1 MDFKTYRELYL
12 QAGDYKDFDL
22 YVMERGWQDWMEEY
36 AEEDNNADRIV
47 AVMDFIYKA
56 YRCNAKE
63 LCKLAGIK
71 MTTLTELIGVNY
83 RTVQR
88 WASGEIDFP
97 AHIKLL
103 TSYALFTMIFDK
115 KEDEM
120 YGKRQK
126 RHYPL

>member
-12 QAGDYKDFDL
+12 QAGDYKDFDI
-22 YVMERGWQDWMEEY
+22 YVMDRGWQDWMEEY
-36 AEEDNNADRIV
+36 TEEDNNADRIV

-71 MTTLTELIGVNY
+71 MTTLTELVGVNY

-120 YGKRQK
+120 YG
-126 RHYPL
+126 

>member
-1 MDFKTYRELYL
+1 MDFKTYRDLYL

-22 YVMERGWQDWMEEY
+22 YVAERGWQGWMEEY
-36 AEEDNNADRIV
+36 ASDDDNADRIV
-47 AVMDFIYKA
+47 AAMAFIYKA

-63 LCKLAGIK
+63 LCKIAGIK
-71 MTTLTELIGVNY
+71 MTTYTELVGVNY

-103 TSYALFTMIFDK
+103 SSYALFTMIFDK

-120 YGKRQK
+120 YG
-126 RHYPL
+126 